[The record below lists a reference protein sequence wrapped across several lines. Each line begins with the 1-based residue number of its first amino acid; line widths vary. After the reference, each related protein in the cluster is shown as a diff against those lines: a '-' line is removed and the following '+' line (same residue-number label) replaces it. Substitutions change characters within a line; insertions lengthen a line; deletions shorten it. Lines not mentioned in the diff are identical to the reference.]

1 MDIRAMA
8 GAMRLSPLGIGRHGL
23 VPNIYDV
30 VVFILIAGVFVLIAH
45 GAREMHGSLKG
56 LDVAAI
62 TLDPRN
68 LPEYAL
74 RTTLRMFSAIVASL
88 MFTFVVATLAA
99 KSRKAEL
106 VIIPALDILQS
117 VPVLGFLTFT
127 VTFFLGLFPGN
138 VLGAECAAI
147 FAIFTAQAWNMA
159 FSFYQS
165 LRTIPSDLDE
175 CARHFRLSPWLRF
188 WRLEVPFA
196 APGLIWNTMM
206 SMSGGWFF
214 VVASEAI
221 TVGDTTV
228 TLPGIGSWIALAIA
242 REDLGAVAL
251 AVATMG
257 LVILGY
263 DQFVFRP
270 IIAWADKFKFEQ
282 TAAQERPRSWVYDLI
297 RRTKVLRRL
306 TAPLARLAGQL
317 STVRLPIP
325 NRPRKPMPEWLDR
338 ASNLAWLGLVLI
350 ATAYALWVII
360 EYVHST
366 LGLHEIL
373 TAVGLGLLTL
383 TRVVILIALASAV
396 WVPIGVWIGLRPW
409 AAERVQPIAQFLAAF
424 PANVLFP
431 IAVVAIVQ
439 LALNP
444 NIWLSPLMVLG
455 TQWYILFN
463 VIAGASAFPTD
474 LREAATLYRLRSPQW
489 WRKVIVPGILPYYVT
504 GALTATGGS
513 WNASIVAEVASWGQ
527 IKLQAAGIGA
537 YIAEATDA
545 GDYHR
550 VVLGIAVMSM
560 FVIATNRILWRP
572 LYRIAEERYRL
583 N

>member
-1 MDIRAMA
+1 M
-8 GAMRLSPLGIGRHGL
+8 
-23 VPNIYDV
+23 
-30 VVFILIAGVFVLIAH
+30 
-45 GAREMHGSLKG
+45 
-56 LDVAAI
+56 
-62 TLDPRN
+62 
-68 LPEYAL
+68 
-74 RTTLRMFSAIVASL
+74 AIVI
-88 MFTFVVATLAA
+88 LA
-99 KSRKAEL
+99 
-106 VIIPALDILQS
+106 
-117 VPVLGFLTFT
+117 
-127 VTFFLGLFPGN
+127 
-138 VLGAECAAI
+138 
-147 FAIFTAQAWNMA
+147 
-159 FSFYQS
+159 
-165 LRTIPSDLDE
+165 
-175 CARHFRLSPWLRF
+175 
-188 WRLEVPFA
+188 
-196 APGLIWNTMM
+196 
-206 SMSGGWFF
+206 
-214 VVASEAI
+214 
-221 TVGDTTV
+221 
-228 TLPGIGSWIALAIA
+228 
-242 REDLGAVAL
+242 
-251 AVATMG
+251 
-257 LVILGY
+257 Y
-263 DQFVFRP
+263 DQFMFRP

-282 TAAQERPRSWVYDLI
+282 TAAQERPNSWVYDLI

-306 TAPLARLAGQL
+306 TAPLIRLGDYL
-317 STVRLPIP
+317 STVRLPLP
-325 NRPRKPMPEWLDR
+325 KRPRKTLPPWFDR
-338 ASNLAWLGLVLI
+338 ATNLAWLGVVLA

-373 TAVGLGLLTL
+373 TAIGLGLLTL
-383 TRVVILIALASAV
+383 TRVIILIALASAV

-489 WRKVIVPGILPYYVT
+489 WRKVILPGILPYYVT

-527 IKLQAAGIGA
+527 IKLQAAGIGS

-550 VVLGIAVMSM
+550 VVLGIAVMSI
-560 FVIATNRILWRP
+560 FVITTNRILWRP

-583 N
+583 S